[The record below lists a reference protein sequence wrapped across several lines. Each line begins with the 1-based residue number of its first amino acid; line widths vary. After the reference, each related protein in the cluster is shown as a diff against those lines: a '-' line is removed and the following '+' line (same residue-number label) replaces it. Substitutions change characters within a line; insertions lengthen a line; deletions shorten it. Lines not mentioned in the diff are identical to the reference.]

1 MAIEKTERKVWERP
15 VLQKLGTL
23 KDVAGPVAGLAQ
35 NANKS

>member
-1 MAIEKTERKVWERP
+1 MATKKTERKVWERP

-23 KDVAGPVAGLAQ
+23 KDVAGPINGVVQ